1 MLGAAAACNARG
13 AVGIDRSDRLKPGLS
28 AVSVTATRQR
38 DSHTLPRA
46 VWSQLE
52 QEEAEKL
59 HMDLAK
65 ESLSDSADAM
75 AAEEKSEAEVVALRK
90 ERAEAAGLLR
100 ITSSVAL
107 LQSAAE
113 ADAVRSAHVQR
124 NLFCL

>member
-1 MLGAAAACNARG
+1 
-13 AVGIDRSDRLKPGLS
+13 
-28 AVSVTATRQR
+28 
-38 DSHTLPRA
+38 
-46 VWSQLE
+46 
-52 QEEAEKL
+52 
-59 HMDLAK
+59 MDLAK